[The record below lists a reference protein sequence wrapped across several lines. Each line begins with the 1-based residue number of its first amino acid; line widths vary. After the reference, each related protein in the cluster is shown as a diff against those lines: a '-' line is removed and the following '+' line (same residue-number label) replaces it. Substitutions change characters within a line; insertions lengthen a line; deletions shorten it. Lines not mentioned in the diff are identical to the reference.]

1 VVRHFRVSAL
11 RFSGRASRRPATG
24 HVVIG
29 TLRVRASNCVSIGLG
44 IAVNVVAAVVTA
56 AVVTALIAMA
66 TIASAATTRAGPETV
81 AVPSEGGPFCGT
93 FQSNVIMVNIVPLW
107 NYIDIAPKITHTA
120 VMRSRMDELTALAEG
135 NDGLFTSQ
143 EARDA
148 GVLDSVLVRLAQRR
162 RLERV
167 ARGVY
172 RIRNFPATRFSHY
185 REAIFWLRASSG
197 PENVA
202 LSHETALSVYG
213 FSDAN
218 PSKIH
223 VTAPAR
229 ARLRRKRPPQIV
241 VHRADLPPGAVT
253 THEGMPITTIERT
266 IRDILGGTAK
276 VNLALGAIADAR
288 REGFITVDQAK
299 ELRRLVDRYVRDLEQ
314 KHPGVRSLRR

>member
-1 VVRHFRVSAL
+1 L
-11 RFSGRASRRPATG
+11 RIIITIMGSSTISGT
-24 HVVIG
+24 IG
-29 TLRVRASNCVSIGLG
+29 AGAIG
-44 IAVNVVAAVVTA
+44 IAMPHMVSRPSPPLPPQLWACQDRFQQPWKIAGGMLQPGAIRDLFHTA
-56 AVVTALIAMA
+56 RPFACC
-66 TIASAATTRAGPETV
+66 SAPAHR
-81 AVPSEGGPFCGT
+81 
-93 FQSNVIMVNIVPLW
+93 MVNIVPLW
-107 NYIDIAPKITHTA
+107 NYIDIHRKIVHTA
-120 VMRSRMDELTALAEG
+120 AMRSRMDELTILAEE

-172 RIRNFPATRFSHY
+172 RIRNFPTTRFSQY

-213 FSDAN
+213 ISDAN

-229 ARLRRKRPPQIV
+229 ARLRRKRPTHIV
-241 VHRADLPPGAVT
+241 VHRANLPPGDVT

-266 IRDILGGTAK
+266 IGDILTETAK
-276 VNLALGAIADAR
+276 VDLALRAIADAR
-288 REGFITVDQAK
+288 REGYITADKAK
-299 ELRRLVDRYVRDLEQ
+299 GLRRLVDRDARDLEQ
-314 KHPGVRSLRR
+314 KHPRERLLRR